1 MPRAI
6 KLQTTFNSGELDPR
20 LAARVDVKQYYQ
32 GAATAKNVLSTPQGG
47 VQRRPGMVYLDT
59 LSSETRLASFSFNTE
74 QTYLITFSNN
84 QIEIYKD
91 GVSQATVTTT
101 YTTAQ
106 LFELGW
112 TQSADTM
119 IICHESHAP
128 ATLVRGATHTSWTL
142 SDITFKD
149 LPGFDFDDD
158 YSALTFTIAANRHK
172 MHESITLTASAAVFE
187 AKHVGGIFDA
197 WAAGERGVGRITA
210 VASSTS
216 ATIKVLDTWLEDAAS
231 SPTEGDVLAGDAMVA
246 EPVWS
251 TIKGWPKQATFYQGR
266 LWFGGSTKRPQT
278 VWGSVTNDFYS
289 FNQGSGLDDE
299 SIAITL
305 DTDQVNA
312 ITALYAGRHLQI
324 FTTGGEF
331 MVDTMPI
338 TPEKVAVK
346 RQTQYGSS
354 SLRPVSIDGATLF
367 LDKTKEAVREFVFSY
382 TEDSY
387 TSTNA
392 SLLAS
397 HLINAPVDMALYRG
411 TGDTANYILLVNAD
425 GTMAVFNMLRH
436 QEVSAWTQWVTA
448 GTIEAVTVIDADEVY
463 FVVSRTINGVAT
475 RFLEKVSTSE
485 YTDCSVTI
493 TANSSTVT
501 GLAHLNG
508 EVCRVKADGSVLDNA
523 TPASGSITIDRTA
536 VNVEVGLD
544 YDVVVKTMPL
554 NMDFQNG
561 PILMRKKRIV
571 RAILNLH
578 GSLGVYVDDEL
589 LPDRLL
595 GDALDA
601 VITPYTGIK
610 EISKM
615 GWTELAQITISQKDP
630 LPMLLMGLSLEVE
643 A

>member
-1 MPRAI
+1 
-6 KLQTTFNSGELDPR
+6 
-20 LAARVDVKQYYQ
+20 
-32 GAATAKNVLSTPQGG
+32 
-47 VQRRPGMVYLDT
+47 
-59 LSSETRLASFSFNTE
+59 
-74 QTYLITFSNN
+74 
-84 QIEIYKD
+84 
-91 GVSQATVTTT
+91 
-101 YTTAQ
+101 
-106 LFELGW
+106 
-112 TQSADTM
+112 
-119 IICHESHAP
+119 
-128 ATLVRGATHTSWTL
+128 
-142 SDITFKD
+142 
-149 LPGFDFDDD
+149 
-158 YSALTFTIAANRHK
+158 
-172 MHESITLTASAAVFE
+172 
-187 AKHVGGIFDA
+187 
-197 WAAGERGVGRITA
+197 

-231 SPTEGDVLAGDAMVA
+231 SPTEGNVLAGDAMVA

-251 TIKGWPKQATFYQGR
+251 ATKGWPKQATFYQGR

-278 VWGSVTNDFYS
+278 VWGSVTNDFFS

-312 ITALYAGRHLQI
+312 VTALYAGRHFQI

-331 MVDTMPI
+331 MVDGSPI
-338 TPEKVAVK
+338 TPEKITVK

-354 SLRPVSIDGATLF
+354 NLRPVSLDGATLF

-448 GTIEAVTVIDADEVY
+448 GTIEAVAVIDADEVY

-475 RFLEKVSTSE
+475 RFLEKVAQAGE
-485 YTDCSVTI
+485 FTDCAITI

-536 VNVEVGLD
+536 VKVEVGLD
-544 YDVVVKTMPL
+544 YDVTVKTMPL
-554 NMDFQNG
+554 NIDFQNG

-571 RAILNLH
+571 RAILHLH
-578 GSLGVYVDDEL
+578 ESLGIYVDDEL
-589 LPDRLL
+589 LADRLL